1 MKKANNKG
9 VSLIEILIAVVVF
22 TICITPIVMQ
32 LTTGIRIG
40 NKAKDQQAATDYARS
55 IAETMKQMQLQE
67 GYDSTNLSD
76 LESALDITTGTMIA
90 ENTFYSVKQDGTTG
104 TIIPANSTLKSYPG
118 NSIAGGTNYSSVTDM
133 YQQLNAANKSLG
145 AASKEAL
152 VRQYVFKGDANVEYR
167 DYDVEITMNTKPYAI
182 ESLTNASYKDP
193 NSVNLNNLSDLDAN
207 NEALITRAS
216 NYDATATVSFYNATI
231 AALQRSD
238 SIEDQQK
245 AVQIMNGNATIGD
258 SATKETIIEI
268 NPITDAT
275 GNKYEVSCSIVYT
288 NTDPLGVLGSEKSH
302 KYGVFDQKF
311 KELPEVYLM
320 YNQFVYG
327 TSFQDDLITI
337 KNNVRE
343 KAKVYVIRTVA
354 DDSNINRITTL
365 EGADGGN
372 LIPTG
377 KAQCRDDMNGTKYL
391 YQTQFVIENDA
402 TIYPVEVYTNIP
414 MHKDDGT
421 LNVGTKGVAGDRNYK
436 MVVKANLA
444 ATYIVRPL
452 SEDER
457 YSAQG
462 RMYEIVVKLTNKDT
476 GVETTFDTSKGDY

>member
-1 MKKANNKG
+1 
-9 VSLIEILIAVVVF
+9 
-22 TICITPIVMQ
+22 
-32 LTTGIRIG
+32 
-40 NKAKDQQAATDYARS
+40 
-55 IAETMKQMQLQE
+55 
-67 GYDSTNLSD
+67 
-76 LESALDITTGTMIA
+76 
-90 ENTFYSVKQDGTTG
+90 
-104 TIIPANSTLKSYPG
+104 
-118 NSIAGGTNYSSVTDM
+118 
-133 YQQLNAANKSLG
+133 
-145 AASKEAL
+145 
-152 VRQYVFKGDANVEYR
+152 
-167 DYDVEITMNTKPYAI
+167 
-182 ESLTNASYKDP
+182 
-193 NSVNLNNLSDLDAN
+193 
-207 NEALITRAS
+207 
-216 NYDATATVSFYNATI
+216 
-231 AALQRSD
+231 
-238 SIEDQQK
+238 
-245 AVQIMNGNATIGD
+245 MNGNATIGD

-302 KYGVFDQKF
+302 TYGVFDQKF

-377 KAQCRDDMNGTKYL
+377 KVQYRDDMNGTKYL

-444 ATYIVRPL
+444 ATYIVRSL

-476 GVETTFDTSKGDY
+476 GAETTFDTSKGDY

>member
-1 MKKANNKG
+1 MKKANNRG

-40 NKAKDQQAATDYARS
+40 NKAKDQQAATDYAKS
-55 IAETMKQMQLQE
+55 IAETIKQLQLQE
-67 GYDSTNLSD
+67 GYDSTNLSS
-76 LESALDITTGTMIA
+76 LESALNITTGTLSA
-90 ENTFYSVKQDGTTG
+90 ENTFYSIKQDGTTG
-104 TIIPANSTLKSYPG
+104 SIIPANSTLKSYPG
-118 NSIAGGTNYSSVTDM
+118 NSIAGGTNYNSVTDM
-133 YQQLNAANKSLG
+133 YQILNAANKSLN
-145 AASKEAL
+145 AANKEAL
-152 VRQYVFKGDANVEYR
+152 VRQYVFKGEANVEYR
-167 DYDVEITMNTKPYAI
+167 DYDVEITMNTEPYAI
-182 ESLTNASYKDP
+182 ESLTNANYTDP
-193 NSVNLNNLSDLDAN
+193 NSVNLNNLSDLDSN

-216 NYDATATVSFYNATI
+216 NYDSTATVSFYNATI

-238 SIEDQQK
+238 SMEDQQK

-268 NPITDAT
+268 NPISDST
-275 GNKYEVSCSIVYT
+275 GNKYQITCNIVYT
-288 NTDPLGVLGSEKSH
+288 NTDPLGVLGTEKSH
-302 KYGVFDQKF
+302 TYGVFDQKF
-311 KELPEVYLM
+311 QELPDVYLM

-327 TSFQDDLITI
+327 TSFQGDLITI
-337 KNNVRE
+337 KNNVKE

-354 DDSNINRITTL
+354 DDSNINQITTL
-365 EGADGGN
+365 EGSDNGN

-377 KAQCRDDMNGTKYL
+377 KVQFRDDTNGSKYL
-391 YQTQFVIENDA
+391 YQTQFEIENDA

-421 LNVGTKGVAGDRNYK
+421 LNVVAKGASDDQNYK
-436 MVVKANLA
+436 MTVKSNLA
-444 ATYIVRPL
+444 PTYIVRSL

-462 RMYEIVVKLTNKDT
+462 RMYEITVKLTNKDT
-476 GVETTFDTSKGDY
+476 GAETVFDTSKGDY

>member
-1 MKKANNKG
+1 MKKANNRG

-76 LESALDITTGTMIA
+76 LESALNITTGSLTA
-90 ENTFYSVKQDGTTG
+90 ENSFYSVKQDGTAG
-104 TIIPANSTLKSYPG
+104 TIIPENSTLKSYPG
-118 NSIAGGTNYSSVTDM
+118 NAAGGGTNYNSITDM
-133 YQQLNAANKSLG
+133 YQKLNAAN
-145 AASKEAL
+145 AALASDKEAL
-152 VRQYVFKGDANVEYR
+152 VRQYVFKGEANVEYR
-167 DYDVEITMNTKPYAI
+167 DYDVEITMDTKPYAMA
-182 ESLTNASYKDP
+182 SLKNASYTDP

-216 NYDATATVSFYNATI
+216 NYDATATLSFYNATVS
-231 AALQRSD
+231 ALQQSND
-238 SIEDQQK
+238 EDDQQK

-258 SATKETIIEI
+258 TATKETIIEVNSI
-268 NPITDAT
+268 SDAT
-275 GNKYEVSCSIVYT
+275 GNKYQVTCSIVYT
-288 NTDPLGVLGSEKSH
+288 NSDPLGVLGTEKVLT
-302 KYGVFDQKF
+302 YGVFDQKF
-311 KELPEVYLM
+311 KELPEIYLM

-327 TSFQDDLITI
+327 TSFQDDLITVENNI
-337 KNNVRE
+337 KE
-343 KAKVYVIRTVA
+343 TAKVYVIRTVA

-365 EGADGGN
+365 SGAEDGN

-377 KAQCRDDMNGTKYL
+377 KVQYRDDKNGTKYL

-402 TIYPVEVYTNIP
+402 NVYPVEVYTNIP
-414 MHKDDGT
+414 LQKDDGT
-421 LNVGTKGVAGDRNYK
+421 LNIGVKGTAGDRNYK

-444 ATYIVRPL
+444 PTYIVRSL
-452 SEDER
+452 SDDER

-462 RMYEIVVKLTNKDT
+462 RMYDIVVKLTNKDT
-476 GVETTFDTSKGDY
+476 GAETTFDTSKGDY